1 MLDFDVFETQIK
13 AILSETKACKLSL
26 AEYQRKNNEIAK
38 VAAQRQHDVFQS
50 KHFEYVTIVS
60 FISLVWIFLFLNVT
74 KYSMRIL
81 AACCFWAALSQAA
94 WRSCWFC
101 YTLIN
106 NCTIVPLYI
115 LYHCIYFARNY
126 AMIQCAF

>member
-1 MLDFDVFETQIK
+1 MFETQIK

-60 FISLVWIFLFLNVT
+60 FISLV
-74 KYSMRIL
+74 
-81 AACCFWAALSQAA
+81 
-94 WRSCWFC
+94 
-101 YTLIN
+101 
-106 NCTIVPLYI
+106 
-115 LYHCIYFARNY
+115 
-126 AMIQCAF
+126 